1 MNLGVCADT
10 CIVISVLGFLFML
23 YLTILCVFDPDR
35 LHITKHINH
44 EEDHEHYNTAWL
56 SAFTAAIIYLA
67 IGAGLFYRRYGSKE
81 ALAELLEKLNSFTE
95 QPNQETDYEFES
107 RRKPQ
112 TFGSEPE
119 IELRRRF
126 D

>member
-1 MNLGVCADT
+1 MNLGVCADL
-10 CIVISVLGFLFML
+10 CIVISALGFLFML

-35 LHITKHINH
+35 LHITKHISQ

-67 IGAGLFYRRYGSKE
+67 IGAGLFYKRYGSRE
-81 ALAELLEKLNSFTE
+81 ELSQLLERLNSFTE
-95 QPNQETDYEFES
+95 HSDQETDYEFES
-107 RRKPQ
+107 RRQ
-112 TFGSEPE
+112 LQAFGTDQEF
-119 IELRRRF
+119 ELRRKL